1 MPQGQNANE
10 ALHSVIWSWMPK
22 DKHASLI
29 AVQTAVAEAVIR
41 FNSGSTAAS
50 ELILR
55 ELPVEENCKSSQRN
69 REKDS
74 SRAKK
79 SERKRAA
86 SVTFLQAAKRGHHA
100 QASAADYCPGAF

>member
-1 MPQGQNANE
+1 
-10 ALHSVIWSWMPK
+10 MPK

-50 ELILR
+50 ALILR
-55 ELPVEENCKSSQRN
+55 QLQVEENCKSSQRN

-86 SVTFLQAAKRGHHA
+86 SVTSLQAAKRGRRHA